1 VEVELLVLVLVFNYK
16 VVVSIYTLL
25 KDVHGT
31 VLEVVLVDKDRDKM
45 ELNSTQWVAVVVL
58 QPYYIVVVKL
68 LQVLVVAVEKEVQDM
83 IMVLVHLEKHVNHL
97 SIVMDFLF

>member
-1 VEVELLVLVLVFNYK
+1 MELLILVLVFNYK

-45 ELNSTQWVAVVVL
+45 ELNSSQWVAVVVL

-68 LQVLVVAVEKEVQDM
+68 LQVLVAVVEKEVQDM

-97 SIVMDFLF
+97 SVVVDFLF